1 MFEIKKQIDT
11 LVEWQVKNVQYSNDF
26 QAIWNLISLHKWNSI
41 VKFRHKYEN
50 RESFRI
56 IQPIVPHKRKSARN
70 KLRYNNTKSP
80 KNAFN
85 KTIINKI
92 TLIPQI
98 HPLNL
103 RPMAINETHT
113 WQHIWLVKFLDKIK
127 HGIIKIFWE
136 MVKT

>member
-1 MFEIKKQIDT
+1 MLEIKKQIDT
-11 LVEWQVKNVQYSNDF
+11 LVEWQVKNVQHSNDF

-41 VKFRHKYEN
+41 VKFRHKYAN
-50 RESFRI
+50 RESIRI
-56 IQPIVPHKRKSARN
+56 IQPIVPHKRKSSINNVR
-70 KLRYNNTKSP
+70 RNNTKSP

-85 KTIINKI
+85 KAIINKI
-92 TLIPQI
+92 TRISQI

-113 WQHIWLVKFLDKIK
+113 WQHIRLVKFLDKIE
-127 HGIIKIFWE
+127 HGVIKIFWA